1 MGRRLLGDSTTTSFK
16 ISDSPK
22 TFSSSA
28 KKADAIRATMVQNTQ
43 NASLGLLVEGVSDS
57 ASTSSVLTPTT
68 TKILTDL
75 FQSENCIAKLETIED
90 EGFVVPLPPAAAPTV
105 TALNKETSGN
115 RKSFIKL
122 DSNSWQGG
130 TTTVVTPTNSEKL
143 TILDVP
149 SSLKSMKTRS
159 SNRVN
164 RTVVTMQSQPK
175 RQETQPKRQANI
187 KRTPKSRPGV
197 KATTDESGLSPEEAE
212 KLEIRRERNK
222 AAAARCRK
230 RRMDQIS
237 YLSDEVQEHEEKK
250 LALENTIAQLKAQ
263 KEELEYILSQHQSEC
278 QLVVPGLQRQQPL
291 PIAVKSEPVL
301 VETIEMNPLD
311 QVYMF
316 EKPLQEPLQ
325 EIKFNSCQEI
335 DTNRTGGL
343 KAKRPLSLNIES
355 AQNEARNSA
364 TLEGVLIDT
373 PSNIISNLGFDTL
386 MTSTGLTPTSNIVTP
401 ISFNITT
408 SVPSCS
414 SQQRSSEM
422 VELNTPATEN
432 VSLVSL

>member
-1 MGRRLLGDSTTTSFK
+1 LPGDSTTTTFK

-22 TFSSSA
+22 VFPHLFA
-28 KKADAIRATMVQNTQ
+28 AVAEKADAIRAMVQNTQ
-43 NASLGLLVEGVSDS
+43 NVSLTSLVGGVSDT
-57 ASTSSVLTPTT
+57 ASTTSVLTPTT
-68 TKILTDL
+68 TKILTEL
-75 FQSENCIAKLETIED
+75 FESENCINKLETIEN

-105 TALNKETSGN
+105 ASSNKETSGN
-115 RKSFIKL
+115 RRSFIKL
-122 DSNSWQGG
+122 DSSSWQGC
-130 TTTVVTPTNSEKL
+130 TTTVVTPTKSEQL

-149 SSLKSMKTRS
+149 SSLTAMKTRS

-164 RTVVTMQSQPK
+164 RPILTVQPQPK
-175 RQETQPKRQANI
+175 CEETKPKKQANVR
-187 KRTPKSRPGV
+187 RTPKSRPGV
-197 KATTDESGLSPEEAE
+197 KASTNESELSPEEAQR
-212 KLEIRRERNK
+212 LVVRRERNK

-237 YLSDEVQEHEEKK
+237 YLSDEVQVHEEKK

-278 QLVVPGLQRQQPL
+278 QLVVPGLRQQPL

-311 QVYMF
+311 QVYMLD
-316 EKPLQEPLQ
+316 KPQ
-325 EIKFNSCQEI
+325 EIN
-335 DTNRTGGL
+335 TNRAGAL

-355 AQNEARNSA
+355 AQIEAKASA

-401 ISFNITT
+401 VSFNIIGP

-422 VELNTPATEN
+422 VELNTPASEN
-432 VSLVSL
+432 FSLVSL

>member
-1 MGRRLLGDSTTTSFK
+1 LPGDSTTTTFK

-22 TFSSSA
+22 VFPHLFA
-28 KKADAIRATMVQNTQ
+28 AVAEKADAIRAMVQNTQ
-43 NASLGLLVEGVSDS
+43 NVSLTSLVGVSDT
-57 ASTSSVLTPTT
+57 ASTTSVLTPTT
-68 TKILTDL
+68 TKLLTEL
-75 FQSENCIAKLETIED
+75 FESENCINKLERIEN

-105 TALNKETSGN
+105 APSNKETSGN

-122 DSNSWQGG
+122 DSSSWQGC
-130 TTTVVTPTNSEKL
+130 TTTVVTPTKSEQL

-149 SSLKSMKTRS
+149 SSLTTMKTRS

-164 RTVVTMQSQPK
+164 RPILTVQPQPK
-175 RQETQPKRQANI
+175 CEETRPKKQANVR
-187 KRTPKSRPGV
+187 RTPKSRPGV
-197 KATTDESGLSPEEAE
+197 KASTNESELSPEEAQR
-212 KLEIRRERNK
+212 LVVRRERNK

-237 YLSDEVQEHEEKK
+237 YLSDEVQVHEEKK

-278 QLVVPGLQRQQPL
+278 QLVVPGLRQQPL

-311 QVYMF
+311 QVYMLD
-316 EKPLQEPLQ
+316 KPQ
-325 EIKFNSCQEI
+325 EIN
-335 DTNRTGGL
+335 TNRAGGL

-355 AQNEARNSA
+355 AQIEARASA

-401 ISFNITT
+401 VSFNIIGP

-432 VSLVSL
+432 FSLVSL

>member
-1 MGRRLLGDSTTTSFK
+1 LPGDSTTTTFK

-22 TFSSSA
+22 VFPHLFA
-28 KKADAIRATMVQNTQ
+28 AVAEKADAIRAMVQNTQ
-43 NASLGLLVEGVSDS
+43 NVSLTSLVGVSDT
-57 ASTSSVLTPTT
+57 ASTTSVLTPTT
-68 TKILTDL
+68 TKILTEL
-75 FQSENCIAKLETIED
+75 FESENCINKLETIEN

-105 TALNKETSGN
+105 APSNKETSGN
-115 RKSFIKL
+115 RRSFIKL
-122 DSNSWQGG
+122 DSSSWQGC
-130 TTTVVTPTNSEKL
+130 TTTVVTPTKSEQL

-149 SSLKSMKTRS
+149 SSLTNMKTRS

-164 RTVVTMQSQPK
+164 RPILTVQPQPK
-175 RQETQPKRQANI
+175 CEETRPKKQANVR
-187 KRTPKSRPGV
+187 RTPKSRPGV
-197 KATTDESGLSPEEAE
+197 KASTNESELSPEEAQR
-212 KLEIRRERNK
+212 LVVRRERNK

-237 YLSDEVQEHEEKK
+237 YLSDEVQVHEEKK

-278 QLVVPGLQRQQPL
+278 QLVVPGLRQQPL

-311 QVYMF
+311 QVYMLD
-316 EKPLQEPLQ
+316 KPQE
-325 EIKFNSCQEI
+325 
-335 DTNRTGGL
+335 TNRAGGP

-355 AQNEARNSA
+355 AQIEARASA

-401 ISFNITT
+401 VSFNIIGP

-422 VELNTPATEN
+422 VELNTPASEN
-432 VSLVSL
+432 FSLVSL

>member
-1 MGRRLLGDSTTTSFK
+1 LPGDSTTTTFK

-22 TFSSSA
+22 VFPHLFA
-28 KKADAIRATMVQNTQ
+28 AVAEKADAIRAMVQNTQ
-43 NASLGLLVEGVSDS
+43 NVSLTSLVGGVSDT
-57 ASTSSVLTPTT
+57 ASTTSVLTPTT
-68 TKILTDL
+68 TKLLTEL
-75 FQSENCIAKLETIED
+75 FESENCINKLERIEN

-105 TALNKETSGN
+105 APSNKETSGN

-122 DSNSWQGG
+122 DSSSWQGC
-130 TTTVVTPTNSEKL
+130 TTTVVTPTKSEQL

-149 SSLKSMKTRS
+149 SSLTNMKTRS

-164 RTVVTMQSQPK
+164 RPILSVQPQPK
-175 RQETQPKRQANI
+175 YEETKPKKQANVR
-187 KRTPKSRPGV
+187 RTPKSRPGV
-197 KATTDESGLSPEEAE
+197 KASTNESELSPEEAQR
-212 KLEIRRERNK
+212 LVVRRERNK

-250 LALENTIAQLKAQ
+250 QALENTIAQLKAQ

-278 QLVVPGLQRQQPL
+278 QLVVPGLRHQPL

-301 VETIEMNPLD
+301 VETIEMNALD
-311 QVYMF
+311 QVYMY
-316 EKPLQEPLQ
+316 KPQ
-325 EIKFNSCQEI
+325 EIN
-335 DTNRTGGL
+335 TNRAGGL

-355 AQNEARNSA
+355 AQIEAKASA

-401 ISFNITT
+401 VSFNIIGP

-432 VSLVSL
+432 FSLVSL

>member
-1 MGRRLLGDSTTTSFK
+1 
-16 ISDSPK
+16 
-22 TFSSSA
+22 
-28 KKADAIRATMVQNTQ
+28 MVQNTQ
-43 NASLGLLVEGVSDS
+43 NISLGSLSGEVSDT
-57 ASTSSVLTPTT
+57 ASTTSVLTPTT

-75 FQSENCIAKLETIED
+75 FQSDNCINKLENIEN

-105 TALNKETSGN
+105 TPSNKETSVN

-122 DSNSWQGG
+122 DSNSWQGC
-130 TTTVVTPTNSEKL
+130 TTTVVTPTKSEQL

-149 SSLKSMKTRS
+149 SSLTTMKTRS

-164 RTVVTMQSQPK
+164 RPVMTVQPQAK
-175 RQETQPKRQANI
+175 RQETQPKRQANV
-187 KRTPKSRPGV
+187 KRTPLKSRPGV
-197 KATTDESGLSPEEAE
+197 KATTNESELSPEETQ
-212 KLEIRRERNK
+212 KLQVRRERNK

-250 LALENTIAQLKAQ
+250 LQLENTIAQLKAQ
-263 KEELEYILSQHQSEC
+263 KEELEYILSQHKSEC
-278 QLVVPGLQRQQPL
+278 QLVVPGLRQQQPL
-291 PIAVKSEPVL
+291 AVAVKSEPVL
-301 VETIEMNPLD
+301 VETIEINPLD
-311 QVYMF
+311 QVYMYDA
-316 EKPLQEPLQ
+316 KPI
-325 EIKFNSCQEI
+325 EIN
-335 DTNRTGGL
+335 TNRPGGL

-355 AQNEARNSA
+355 AQLEAKAST
-364 TLEGVLIDT
+364 TLEGVPFDT

-401 ISFNITT
+401 VSFNVIAT

-422 VELNTPATEN
+422 VELNTPANEN
-432 VSLVSL
+432 VSLMAL

>member
-1 MGRRLLGDSTTTSFK
+1 MGNTCRNSYPTRRLLGDSTTTSFK

-28 KKADAIRATMVQNTQ
+28 LKADAIRATMVQNTQ
-43 NASLGLLVEGVSDS
+43 NASLGLLVEGMADS
-57 ASTSSVLTPTT
+57 ASTSALTPTT

-75 FQSENCIAKLETIED
+75 FQSENCIDKLEIIEN

-105 TALNKETSGN
+105 TALNKEASGN

-149 SSLKSMKTRS
+149 SSLKTMKTRS

-175 RQETQPKRQANI
+175 RQETQPKKQANI

-197 KATTDESGLSPEEAE
+197 EATTDESGLSPEEAQ

-250 LALENTIAQLKAQ
+250 RTLENTIAQLKAD
-263 KEELEYILSQHQSEC
+263 KEHLEYILSQHQSEC
-278 QLVVPGLQRQQPL
+278 QLQIVREHQQTVVPC
-291 PIAVKSEPVL
+291 IAVKSEPVL
-301 VETIEMNPLD
+301 VETMELNPH
-311 QVYMF
+311 VYIL
-316 EKPLQEPLQ
+316 EKP
-325 EIKFNSCQEI
+325 
-335 DTNRTGGL
+335 TNATSAGRVL
-343 KAKRPLSLNIES
+343 KPKRPLSLNIES
-355 AQNEARNSA
+355 ARIEAKTSS
-364 TLEGVLIDT
+364 TSMEGIVIDT
-373 PSNIISNLGFDTL
+373 PSTVLSSLGFDTL
-386 MTSTGLTPTSNIVTP
+386 MTSTGLTPTSNIITP
-401 ISFNITT
+401 VSFNL
-408 SVPSCS
+408 SVPTCS

-422 VELNTPATEN
+422 NLTELNTPASEN

>member
-1 MGRRLLGDSTTTSFK
+1 MGQNVSLTS
-16 ISDSPK
+16 
-22 TFSSSA
+22 
-28 KKADAIRATMVQNTQ
+28 
-43 NASLGLLVEGVSDS
+43 LVGGVSDT
-57 ASTSSVLTPTT
+57 ASTTSVLTPTT
-68 TKILTDL
+68 TKLLTEL
-75 FQSENCIAKLETIED
+75 FESDNCINKLEKIEN

-105 TALNKETSGN
+105 APSNKETSGN

-122 DSNSWQGG
+122 DSSSWQGC
-130 TTTVVTPTNSEKL
+130 TTTVVTPTKSEQL

-149 SSLKSMKTRS
+149 SSLKTMKTRS

-164 RTVVTMQSQPK
+164 RPILTAQPQPK
-175 RQETQPKRQANI
+175 CEETKPKKQANVR
-187 KRTPKSRPGV
+187 RTPKSRPGV
-197 KATTDESGLSPEEAE
+197 KASTNESELSPEEAQR
-212 KLEIRRERNK
+212 LVVRRERNK

-237 YLSDEVQEHEEKK
+237 YLSDEVQVHEEKK

-278 QLVVPGLQRQQPL
+278 QLVIPGLRQQPL

-301 VETIEMNPLD
+301 VETIQMNPLD
-311 QVYMF
+311 QVYMLD
-316 EKPLQEPLQ
+316 KPQ
-325 EIKFNSCQEI
+325 EIN
-335 DTNRTGGL
+335 TNRAGGL

-355 AQNEARNSA
+355 AQIEAKTSA

>member
-1 MGRRLLGDSTTTSFK
+1 
-16 ISDSPK
+16 
-22 TFSSSA
+22 
-28 KKADAIRATMVQNTQ
+28 MVQNTQ

-149 SSLKSMKTRS
+149 SSLKNMKTRS